1 MSSTFWTDA
10 AGPAAALSTL
20 NEMERIKSWK
30 KISKIGKKIKNK
42 WTKLSKKYK
51 IKIRIQ
57 GIDALPSFSFD
68 SNFNLYLKTYLTQ
81 EMLKKNILAT
91 NSVYC
96 CVEHEKYLEI
106 YFTELEKIF
115 SSINKILKIKNINNY
130 LRFPV
135 SQPGFSRLN

>member
-1 MSSTFWTDA
+1 
-10 AGPAAALSTL
+10 
-20 NEMERIKSWK
+20 MEKNIKNW
-30 KISKIGKKIKNK
+30 KKIKNK

-68 SNFNLYLKTYLTQ
+68 SNFNLYLKTFLTQ

-96 CVEHEKYLEI
+96 CVEHEKYLSI
-106 YFTELEKIF
+106 YFVELEKIF
-115 SSINKILKIKNINNY
+115 SRIKNILKLKNISNY